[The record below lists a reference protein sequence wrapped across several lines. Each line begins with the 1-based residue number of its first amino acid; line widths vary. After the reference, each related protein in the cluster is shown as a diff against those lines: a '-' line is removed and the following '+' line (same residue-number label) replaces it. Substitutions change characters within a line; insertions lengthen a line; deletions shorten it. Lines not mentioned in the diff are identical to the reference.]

1 MRYVDRDLDVW
12 DEADGWLVSPLHTTW
27 APSLVWERYGP
38 LVPVYSVSRPL
49 TMAIHRLV
57 ADHPES
63 RADTISHLA
72 LVSAGVGPEEVR
84 AGRKIPVGQL
94 VRRLLPSSSPSD
106 VTLAE
111 RMQQEVRG
119 GATWAEA
126 LARHM

>member
-12 DEADGWLVSPLHTTW
+12 DETDGWLVSPRHATW

-49 TMAIHRLV
+49 VVAIHRLV

-63 RADTISHLA
+63 RADTVSHLA
-72 LVSAGVGPEEVR
+72 LVSAGVDPEEVR
-84 AGRKIPVGQL
+84 AGRALPVGQL
-94 VRRLLPSSSPSD
+94 VQRLLPSSAPSD

-111 RMQQEVRG
+111 RMQQAVRG